1 MRKLTRCVVLTYA
14 VRCILIDS
22 VQYLAH
28 ADVATAAMARHRTW
42 NIVAGLGYFWA
53 VTQLRG
59 HYHPI
64 TAEDDNAVWLTG
76 RHFITNTELT
86 GLRPDHR
93 SAAACAI
100 SMESN
105 QVAYRCH
112 IAHLNPVYVWKTAT
126 RLAIWQEALLPQTDR
141 ATRCVSRNAVNCCTT
156 VGTSCTTNQ
165 SSGFRASHRRPCNKL
180 CVSCHGT
187 STVDEFGRSSCHGE
201 IFWSRIWDKILE
213 VNISLFLE
221 VPEFLYNAV

>member
-1 MRKLTRCVVLTYA
+1 MLCRID
-14 VRCILIDS
+14 VRCTLYSHWLSAISGTRRRCYCSYGSAQDMKHCCWVGLLLGCYS
-22 VQYLAH
+22 
-28 ADVATAAMARHRTW
+28 TAWPLSPNYSRRRQCC
-42 NIVAGLGYFWA
+42 
-53 VTQLRG
+53 VT
-59 HYHPI
+59 
-64 TAEDDNAVWLTG
+64 VWLTG

-86 GLRPDHR
+86 ELRPDHR

-126 RLAIWQEALLPQTDR
+126 RLAIWQEALLLRTDR

-165 SSGFRASHRRPCNKL
+165 SSGFRASHRRTCNKL
-180 CVSCHGT
+180 CVSRHGT
-187 STVDEFGRSSCHGE
+187 STVDEFGWSSCHGE